1 MFLIFMP
8 DNCIPNEIS
17 KLLEMCVRC
26 SLQLLTDAFSPP
38 LGSAP

>member
-17 KLLEMCVRC
+17 KLVEMRV
-26 SLQLLTDAFSPP
+26 A
-38 LGSAP
+38 APCNY